1 MINYNDDFNEPDITD
16 AVYMDNT
23 FDEVDTMDIKFHV
36 TTNDYVDFLNGKFL
50 VNGNSY
56 DDIIK
61 YDNDDIKNDTTFYK
75 WMFPITSKYAIDQ
88 NFPVVNIKALQQ
100 HIANNSTIQ
109 DKLVCSLNMMM
120 KYWGLDTGDVTKI
133 IKLNGYD
140 GTILCRIL
148 QSLVYHGL
156 DKLALETYNTVSK
169 FKNYD
174 NFMMSYDKNSN
185 HILNPV
191 TYYSK
196 NQKTIDSFDEYDDKP
211 CQEYVN
217 NMDIWKYHLLKACKE
232 LNNLKK

>member
-1 MINYNDDFNEPDITD
+1 
-16 AVYMDNT
+16 
-23 FDEVDTMDIKFHV
+23 
-36 TTNDYVDFLNGKFL
+36 
-50 VNGNSY
+50 
-56 DDIIK
+56 
-61 YDNDDIKNDTTFYK
+61 
-75 WMFPITSKYAIDQ
+75 MFPITSKYAIDQ